1 MAFMTPNLN
10 VMINAVRKAS
20 KGLLRDF
27 GEIEKLQV
35 SLKGTNDFVSTADLK
50 SERTL
55 KAELLKARPTYGFLM
70 EESKEEVGEDK
81 DMKWIIDP
89 LDGTTNFLHG
99 IPHFAISVALA
110 KNDEIIAGVVFNPV
124 LDELYFADK
133 GNGAY
138 LATARNDERLRVSS
152 RKDFK
157 TSLIAT
163 GIPFL
168 GHGDHEL
175 FAKQLNQVMANTA
188 GVRRFGAASL
198 DLAWVAAG
206 RYDGFWEMGLKPWDI
221 AAGMLIVKEAG
232 GMITEATS
240 SDIRGDHSAKML
252 ETGNVLASNGFL
264 HAALNKIINLN

>member
-1 MAFMTPNLN
+1 MAFITPNLN

-50 SERTL
+50 CEKAL
-55 KAELLKARPTYGFLM
+55 KAELSKARPSYGFLM
-70 EESKEEVGEDK
+70 EESKEEIGSEP
-81 DMKWIIDP
+81 DMRWIVDP

-110 KNDEIIAGVVFNPV
+110 KGNEIIDAVIFNPV
-124 LDELYFADK
+124 LDELYFAEK

-138 LATARNDERLRVSS
+138 LANARNDERLRVSS
-152 RKDFK
+152 RRDIKS
-157 TSLIAT
+157 SLIAT

-168 GHGDHEL
+168 GHGDHEFFL
-175 FAKQLNQVMANTA
+175 KQLTKVMGNTA

-206 RYDGFWEMGLKPWDI
+206 RYDGFWEMGLKSWDV
-221 AAGMLIVKEAG
+221 AAGLLIVKEAG
-232 GMITEATS
+232 GMVTESTAA
-240 SDIRGDHSAKML
+240 DIRGDHTQKIL
-252 ETGNVLASNGFL
+252 ETGNILASNGAL
-264 HAALNKIINLN
+264 HAALNKILN

>member
-35 SLKGTNDFVSTADLK
+35 SLKGTNNFVSTADLK
-50 SERTL
+50 SEKIL

-70 EESKEEVGEDK
+70 EESEEIIGQDSE
-81 DMKWIIDP
+81 MQWIIDP

-110 KNDEIIAGVVFNPV
+110 KNSEVIAGVIFNPV

-133 GNGAY
+133 GNGAFM
-138 LATARNDERLRVSS
+138 AKTRNDERLRVSS
-152 RKDFK
+152 RKELK
-157 TSLIAT
+157 TAVIAT
-163 GIPFL
+163 GSPFL
-168 GHGDHEL
+168 GHGDHKL
-175 FAKQLNQVMANTA
+175 FLKQFTKVMNNTA
-188 GVRRFGAASL
+188 GIRRFGSASL

-206 RYDGFWEMGLKPWDI
+206 RYDGFWEMSLKPWDI
-221 AAGMLIVKEAG
+221 AAGMLIIKEAG
-232 GMITEATS
+232 GVVTEITNQNNRIDDCRVILKS
-240 SDIRGDHSAKML
+240 
-252 ETGNVLASNGFL
+252 GNILASNGFL
-264 HAALNKIINLN
+264 HSALNKIIN